1 MKEVMYVT
9 NDAKPYE
16 WIRDSLQSIDRH
28 NLIMHYH
35 STGMLTDEEF
45 FKVLSEPTRNQLATA
60 YTFLKE
66 RYSKE
71 NSDETN
77 V

>member
-1 MKEVMYVT
+1 MT

-28 NLIMHYH
+28 ALIMHYH

-45 FKVLSEPTRNQLATA
+45 FKVISEPRINQLAVA
-60 YTFLKE
+60 YGFLKQ

-71 NSDETN
+71 NSDETEEK
-77 V
+77 

>member
-1 MKEVMYVT
+1 
-9 NDAKPYE
+9 
-16 WIRDSLQSIDRH
+16 
-28 NLIMHYH
+28 MHYH

-45 FKVLSEPTRNQLATA
+45 FKVISEPRINQLAVA
-60 YTFLKE
+60 YGFLKE

>member
-1 MKEVMYVT
+1 MT

-16 WIRDSLQSIDRH
+16 WIRDTLQSIDRH
-28 NLIMHYH
+28 ALIMHYH

-45 FKVLSEPTRNQLATA
+45 FMVISEPIRNQLAKA
-60 YTFLKE
+60 YEFLKE

-71 NSDETN
+71 NSDETEEE
-77 V
+77 

>member
-1 MKEVMYVT
+1 MT
-9 NDAKPYE
+9 CDAKPYE

-28 NLIMHYH
+28 ALIMHYH

-45 FKVLSEPTRNQLATA
+45 FKVISEPTRNQLATA
-60 YTFLKE
+60 YGFLKE
-66 RYSKE
+66 RYSE
-71 NSDETN
+71 GDTNETN